1 MYGAFKRMCI
11 FISGLKGFSNDG
23 SNLLATKEVAI
34 LGQSAY
40 VSQCVEVSPQVT
52 LKLQIIE
59 KFLFISKTDAL
70 SSYTGS
76 EKPKLALVT
85 GALLNF
91 GSVYVYWHA
100 SSFPVTVAIRIFGLR
115 NV

>member
-1 MYGAFKRMCI
+1 MYGAIKRMCI

-40 VSQCVEVSPQVT
+40 VSQCVEVSLQVT

-59 KFLFISKTDAL
+59 NFLFVSKTDAL
-70 SSYTGS
+70 YSYTGS
-76 EKPKLALVT
+76 EKLKLALVT
-85 GALLNF
+85 RALEFWVSVRLLACQFVSRYCCSSLNKQ
-91 GSVYVYWHA
+91 SC
-100 SSFPVTVAIRIFGLR
+100 
-115 NV
+115 